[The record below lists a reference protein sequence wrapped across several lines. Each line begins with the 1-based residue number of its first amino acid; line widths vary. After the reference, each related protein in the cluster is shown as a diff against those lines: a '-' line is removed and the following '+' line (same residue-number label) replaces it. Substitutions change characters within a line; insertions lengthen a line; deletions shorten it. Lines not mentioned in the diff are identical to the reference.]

1 MFYQM
6 KPDDTPRCRRL
17 AGGLLHRSTH
27 PRQVSA
33 RLAPPVMYYSPPAS
47 SSTPL
52 WPSVYDPSIGLVVNI
67 KYIRTCCGHLN
78 VLCIFDPTGIAFKS
92 GWNSTARMPRFVVS
106 PSSLTNTP
114 RCRRRADGQLPS
126 LYPLSP
132 SFTSFGT
139 ASVMCCSPPASS
151 STPFRPSVYY
161 PSISVVV
168 NIRYIRTFCCL
179 LYTSPSPRD

>member
-6 KPDDTPRCRRL
+6 TPDDTPRCRRL

-67 KYIRTCCGHLN
+67 KYIRTLFYHLRN
-78 VLCIFDPTGIAFKS
+78 VLFFYPICILLKS
-92 GWNSTARMPRFVVS
+92 RWNSTARMPRLVVS
-106 PSSLTNTP
+106 LLV
-114 RCRRRADGQLPS
+114 LPGEHRLAHRHLSS
-126 LYPLSP
+126 LYPPSP
-132 SFTSFGT
+132 SFTSFGA
-139 ASVMCCSPPASS
+139 ASIML
-151 STPFRPSVYY
+151 R
-161 PSISVVV
+161 
-168 NIRYIRTFCCL
+168 
-179 LYTSPSPRD
+179 SPSPPLRAHPYGRLFTTVHFIFRFFGAGVVYLSYVTT